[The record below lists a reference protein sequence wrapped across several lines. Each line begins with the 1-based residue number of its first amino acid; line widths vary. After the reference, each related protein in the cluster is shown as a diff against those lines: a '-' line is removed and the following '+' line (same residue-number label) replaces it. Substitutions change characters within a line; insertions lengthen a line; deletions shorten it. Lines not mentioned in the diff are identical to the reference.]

1 MTRGSKLI
9 SVADYETLAQ
19 SRMEPSA
26 WDYYAG
32 AAGDER
38 TLAENTAA
46 FARIKLLT
54 RVLVDVSRI
63 DTTVTVAGQPLS
75 MPILLAPTAF
85 NKLAHPEGEV
95 AAARAAASAGTL
107 MVASTIAT
115 CTLEDIARA
124 SSGPRWFQLYVYKER
139 AVTTELV
146 ARAEAA
152 GYRAIVLTVDTP
164 VLGRRERD
172 TRNEFALPAG
182 IGIANFAGLKER
194 LEHAPGW
201 GPGSSFSAYVHNLF
215 DASLTWES
223 VEWLRKFTR
232 LPILLKGIL
241 TPEDARR
248 AVSAGASGIIVSNH
262 GGRQLDDAI
271 ATIDALPEITDAVGG
286 SVEVYVDGG
295 IRRGADVFK
304 ALALGARAV
313 LIGRP
318 YLWAL
323 AVNGEQGV
331 RDVLEILRSEL
342 ELTMALAG
350 RPSISTIDRSA
361 IAGRAFDTAAASR
374 LL

>member
-1 MTRGSKLI
+1 MTRGGKLL
-9 SVADYETLAQ
+9 SVADYETLAAA
-19 SRMEPSA
+19 RMEASA

-38 TLAENTAA
+38 TLAENAAA
-46 FARIKLLT
+46 FGRIKLLP

-63 DTTVTVAGQPLS
+63 DTTVTAAGQPLS
-75 MPILLAPTAF
+75 MPIMLAPTAF
-85 NKLAHPEGEV
+85 NKLAHPQGEV

-115 CTLEDIARA
+115 CTLEDIAQA
-124 SSGPRWFQLYVYKER
+124 SPGPRWFQLYVYKER

-172 TRNEFALPAG
+172 ARNEFTLPPG
-182 IGIANFAGLKER
+182 VGIANFAGLKER

-241 TPEDARR
+241 TPEDARK

-262 GGRQLDDAI
+262 GGRQLDDAV
-271 ATIDALPEITDAVGG
+271 ATIDALPAIADAVGG
-286 SVEVYVDGG
+286 SVEVFVDGG

-304 ALALGARAV
+304 AVALGARAV

-350 RPSISTIDRSA
+350 RPSISAIDRTA
-361 IAGRAFDTAAASR
+361 IAGRGFDTAATSR

>member
-1 MTRGSKLI
+1 MTRGGKLI

-38 TLAENTAA
+38 TLAENAAA
-46 FARIKLLT
+46 FARIKLLP

-63 DTTVTVAGQPLS
+63 DTTVTAVGQPLT
-75 MPILLAPTAF
+75 MPIMLAPTAF
-85 NKLAHPEGEV
+85 NKLAHPQGEV
-95 AAARAAASAGTL
+95 AAARAAAAAGTL

-115 CTLEDIARA
+115 CTLEDIAQA
-124 SSGPRWFQLYVYKER
+124 STGPRWFQLYVYKER

-172 TRNEFALPAG
+172 TRNDFALPPG
-182 IGIANFAGLKER
+182 VGIANFAGLKER

-223 VEWLRKFTR
+223 VEWLRKFTK

-248 AVSAGASGIIVSNH
+248 AVNAGASGIIVSNH

-271 ATIDALPEITDAVGG
+271 ATIDALPAITEAVGG
-286 SVEVYVDGG
+286 SVEVFVDGG

-323 AVNGEQGV
+323 AANGEQGV

-350 RPSISTIDRSA
+350 RPMISAIDRSA
-361 IAGRAFDTAAASR
+361 IAPRGFDTAATSR

>member
-1 MTRGSKLI
+1 MTRGGKLI
-9 SVADYETLAQ
+9 SVADYESLAQ

-38 TLAENTAA
+38 TLAENAAA
-46 FARIKLLT
+46 FARIKLLP

-63 DTTVTVAGQPLS
+63 DTTVTAIGQPLT
-75 MPILLAPTAF
+75 MPIMLAPTAF
-85 NKLAHPEGEV
+85 NKLAHPQGEV
-95 AAARAAASAGTL
+95 AAARAAAAAGTL

-115 CTLEDIARA
+115 CTLEDIAQA
-124 SSGPRWFQLYVYKER
+124 STGPRWFQLYVYKER

-223 VEWLRKFTR
+223 VEWLRKFTK

-241 TPEDARR
+241 TPEDARK

-271 ATIDALPEITDAVGG
+271 ATIDALPAITDAVGG
-286 SVEVYVDGG
+286 SIEVFVDGG

-323 AVNGEQGV
+323 AANGEQGV

-350 RPSISTIDRSA
+350 RPTISAIDRSA
-361 IAGRAFDTAAASR
+361 IAQRGFDTAATSR

>member
-1 MTRGSKLI
+1 
-9 SVADYETLAQ
+9 
-19 SRMEPSA
+19 
-26 WDYYAG
+26 
-32 AAGDER
+32 
-38 TLAENTAA
+38 
-46 FARIKLLT
+46 
-54 RVLVDVSRI
+54 
-63 DTTVTVAGQPLS
+63 
-75 MPILLAPTAF
+75 
-85 NKLAHPEGEV
+85 
-95 AAARAAASAGTL
+95 
-107 MVASTIAT
+107 
-115 CTLEDIARA
+115 
-124 SSGPRWFQLYVYKER
+124 
-139 AVTTELV
+139 V

-172 TRNEFALPAG
+172 TRNDFALPAG
-182 IGIANFAGLKER
+182 VGIANFAGLKER

-223 VEWLRKFTR
+223 VEWLRKFTK

-241 TPEDARR
+241 TPEDARK
-248 AVSAGASGIIVSNH
+248 AVNAGASGIIVSNH

-271 ATIDALPEITDAVGG
+271 ATIDALPAITDAVGG
-286 SVEVYVDGG
+286 SIEVFVDGG

-323 AVNGEQGV
+323 AANGEQGV

-350 RPSISTIDRSA
+350 RPTISAIDRSA
-361 IAGRAFDTAAASR
+361 IAPRAFDTAATSR

>member
-1 MTRGSKLI
+1 MKKLI
-9 SVADYETLAQ
+9 SVADYEALAQ
-19 SRMEPSA
+19 SRMEASA

-38 TLAENTAA
+38 TLAENAAA
-46 FARIKLLT
+46 FGRIKLLP

-63 DTTVTVAGQPLS
+63 DTTVTAVGEPLS
-75 MPILLAPTAF
+75 MPIMLAPTAF
-85 NKLAHPEGEV
+85 NKLAHPDGEI
-95 AAARAAASAGTL
+95 AASRAAAGAGTL

-115 CTLEDIARA
+115 CTLEEIAQA
-124 SSGPRWFQLYVYKER
+124 APGPRWFQLYVYKER

-172 TRNEFALPAG
+172 ARNDFALPAG
-182 IGIANFAGLKER
+182 MGIANFAGLKER

-215 DASLTWES
+215 DATLTWAT
-223 VEWLRKFTR
+223 VEWLRKLTR

-241 TPEDARR
+241 TPEDART
-248 AVSAGASGIIVSNH
+248 AVSAGAAGIIVSNH

-271 ATIDALPEITDAVGG
+271 ATIDALPAITDAVGG
-286 SVEVYVDGG
+286 SAEVYVDGG

-304 ALALGARAV
+304 AMALGARAV

-318 YLWAL
+318 YLWGL
-323 AVNGEQGV
+323 AANGEQGV

-342 ELTMALAG
+342 ELAMALTG
-350 RPSISTIDRSA
+350 RASISAIDRSA
-361 IAGRAFDTAAASR
+361 IAGRAVDTAAMSR
-374 LL
+374 LP